1 MNDNNNAKLTISN
14 EIIISEIG
22 NDNYVLNIETGK
34 YLKLNNSS
42 MFILNKIK
50 DKKSEDE
57 IVKLIIDEFKIN
69 YSQAVSDLKL
79 FIEKATK
86 LKIIKN

>member
-1 MNDNNNAKLTISN
+1 MSKNNNLEFRIYY
-14 EIIISEIG
+14 EVIISEIG
-22 NDNYVLNIETGK
+22 DENYVLNIETGK

-57 IVKLIIDEFKIN
+57 IVKSIVDEFKIN
-69 YSQAVSDLKL
+69 YSEASSDFKL
-79 FIEKATK
+79 FIKKATS
-86 LKIIKN
+86 LKIIQD